1 LNDQQIQQL
10 TRQALEQGEGV
21 VRLAPTWVPRV
32 FCVPGRRLRL
42 DTRDLYAYGAH
53 RGGIDERWLAST
65 VKAENGPLTA
75 SAAASGVTITNNS
88 ATEPLV
94 VLKHVKCSPAVI
106 GRELLQRLLPVGVF
120 HALKC

>member
-1 LNDQQIQQL
+1 MDSMS
-10 TRQALEQGEGV
+10 
-21 VRLAPTWVPRV
+21 
-32 FCVPGRRLRL
+32 FCAMPLVWRAM
-42 DTRDLYAYGAH
+42 TE
-53 RGGIDERWLAST
+53 DEFF
-65 VKAENGPLTA
+65 VTA
-75 SAAASGVTITNNS
+75 SAAANGVTITNNS